1 MVTLKELSKKERA
14 EAAGA
19 LRKAYRNLIPKNFE
33 GYLSCADEELSFFLG
48 REEKCRAVLLTG
60 KGGETRYPY
69 FPAGKDAEDKGKLA
83 GAALYAA
90 EDICFSHEKGHRKI
104 SFFV

>member
-1 MVTLKELSKKERA
+1 M
-14 EAAGA
+14 
-19 LRKAYRNLIPKNFE
+19 
-33 GYLSCADEELSFFLG
+33 
-48 REEKCRAVLLTG
+48 LLTG